1 VCRKTGLESKR
12 RCGWLPALKD
22 QPAHPVW
29 ARGQVTTPS
38 CPKSFISAQSQSLVE
53 EYLVRRRMGGIR
65 LDHLSARQAEAFLI
79 LEKEIEAEKTNG
91 QHNAGH
97 PLENIFGNRR

>member
-12 RCGWLPALKD
+12 RCGWLPVPKGP
-22 QPAHPVW
+22 PAHPVW
-29 ARGQVTTPS
+29 ARGPVSTST
-38 CPKSFISAQSQSLVE
+38 CPKSLITAESQSLVE

-65 LDHLSARQAEAFLI
+65 LDDLAARHAVAFLI
-79 LEKEIEAEKTNG
+79 LEKEIQAEKTNG

-97 PLENIFGNRR
+97 ALEDVFGDRR